1 MINILEEQIADNN
14 RLIEE
19 NKDHLSNLR
28 ADIAKHKEAISGLEQ
43 DLAKHNKAL
52 LGIHD
57 EFGKTDSQVKEYI
70 ELNFRLESE
79 LQTLRHESAIKALLD
94 EEPSFW
100 DAIQARLTRKIDEL
114 DDGMTNLGSYI
125 EPREFAEK
133 IKEIHAD
140 PKNYS
145 PVFQKLNEAKVIY
158 EDLQREA
165 CLRVVSHKPVPLES
179 KSSRIK
185 TVDNF
190 LTDPVVASIWNQQ

>member
-1 MINILEEQIADNN
+1 MITILEEQIADNN

-28 ADIAKHKEAISGLEQ
+28 ADIAKHKEAISGLEK

-70 ELNFRLESE
+70 ELNFILESE
-79 LQTLRHESAIKALLD
+79 LQTLRHEAAIKALLD

-100 DAIQARLTRKIDEL
+100 DAIQARLTRKIDKL

-133 IKEIHAD
+133 IKELHKD
-140 PKNYS
+140 PKNLS
-145 PVFQKLNEAKVIY
+145 PTSQKVNNAKAVFEGLQK
-158 EDLQREA
+158 EA
-165 CLRVVSHKPVPLES
+165 CFQVVLQKPVPLES
-179 KSSRIK
+179 KTSRLQ
-185 TVDNF
+185 TLDTL
-190 LTDPVVASIWNQQ
+190 LTDPVISPLWNKQ